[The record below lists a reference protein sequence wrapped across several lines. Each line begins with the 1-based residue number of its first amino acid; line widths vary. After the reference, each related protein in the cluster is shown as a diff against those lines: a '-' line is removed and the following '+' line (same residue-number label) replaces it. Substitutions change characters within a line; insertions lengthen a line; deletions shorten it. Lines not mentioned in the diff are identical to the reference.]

1 MEVLQEDNKV
11 IPLDQRKVL
20 AQDHQLVTHLLVV
33 LHNKVQVKLH
43 PVDIRLA
50 DQANKVHRV
59 QPVIQA
65 VSQVLNQVDRP
76 VIHLVD
82 LVDQDF
88 RLVLSNLVVI
98 RRVNHKDHNGLVLKV
113 RLVDIQVDHK
123 ADNLDNKALDIQ
135 AEDQVNQV
143 LVTQAED
150 PDNKDQVIKVEEQ
163 DNQGR
168 VTQVVDLDNKVQD
181 ILAVDLVRKVLNL
194 VVKADKVV
202 KDPVDHH
209 LAAKAVKDLADHH
222 LVGKAVKD
230 QVDLLTGDKHRVD
243 LNLAVK
249 DQVDLLLVVKDQRAQ
264 LLADKDLADHL
275 SNKVM
280 LEEMAAKMMDHT
292 TVVITQ
298 LFPANLTS
306 TTPFFPKFPRLHSV
320 VKTSNTQV
328 TMLM

>member
-113 RLVDIQVDHK
+113 LLVDIQVDHK

-150 PDNKDQVIKVEEQ
+150 PDNKDQV
-163 DNQGR
+163 
-168 VTQVVDLDNKVQD
+168 
-181 ILAVDLVRKVLNL
+181 NL
-194 VVKADKVV
+194 VIK
-202 KDPVDHH
+202 
-209 LAAKAVKDLADHH
+209 
-222 LVGKAVKD
+222 
-230 QVDLLTGDKHRVD
+230 
-243 LNLAVK
+243 
-249 DQVDLLLVVKDQRAQ
+249 
-264 LLADKDLADHL
+264 
-275 SNKVM
+275 
-280 LEEMAAKMMDHT
+280 
-292 TVVITQ
+292 
-298 LFPANLTS
+298 
-306 TTPFFPKFPRLHSV
+306 LHY
-320 VKTSNTQV
+320 
-328 TMLM
+328 